1 MKSEKSNFEKTITL
15 QKLRPWVVLAALA
28 IIWYMVTEQKIWSS
42 YLLPSPRRVA
52 KTFADLALNGW
63 LARNTLASLRRMLIG
78 FFMSVA
84 LAVPLGFV
92 FAAYPK
98 IYGYCKGVLEL
109 LRNTPPLAFIPLLIL
124 WCGIGELSKL
134 VLIVL
139 VAFFPILINTV
150 EGVAHVDQK
159 LVEAGQVFGFSR
171 GRIFREIVLPGA
183 LPNIVTGMRI
193 GMGYSWRAIIG
204 AEMIASSSGLGYMI
218 LDGQQLSQTDVVI
231 CGIIVIALLGE
242 LGELLLSRLTRPFLA
257 WRENVRI

>member
-1 MKSEKSNFEKTITL
+1 
-15 QKLRPWVVLAALA
+15 LRPWAVLVVLV
-28 IIWYMVTEQKIWSS
+28 IVWYTVTEQKIWNS
-42 YLLPSPRRVA
+42 YLLPSPQRVA
-52 KTFADLALNGW
+52 KTFTDLALNGW
-63 LARNTLASLRRMLIG
+63 LWRNTLASLQRMVIG
-78 FFMSVA
+78 FFVSAA

-92 FAAYPK
+92 FAVYPG

-134 VLIVL
+134 ILIVL

-159 LVEAGQVFGFSR
+159 LVEAGKVFGFTR
-171 GRIFREIVLPGA
+171 GRIFREIIFPGA
-183 LPNIVTGMRI
+183 LPNIVTGLRI

-204 AEMIASSSGLGYMI
+204 AEMIASYSGLGYMI

-242 LGELLLSRLTRPFLA
+242 FGEVLLSCLTRPFLA
-257 WRENVRI
+257 WRGNVRL